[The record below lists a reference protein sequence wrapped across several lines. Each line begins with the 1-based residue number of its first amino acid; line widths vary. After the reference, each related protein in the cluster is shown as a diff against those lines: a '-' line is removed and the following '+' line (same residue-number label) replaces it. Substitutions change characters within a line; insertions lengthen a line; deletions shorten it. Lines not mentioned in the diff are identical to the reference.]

1 MDDIQRLIAIEE
13 IKQLKARYFR
23 SIDTKD
29 FENLRTV
36 FASDATFDSSEAL
49 RDPVLGTPPEFEEP
63 ATVSGLEE
71 IIAYISEALETGQSV
86 HQGHTPEI
94 ELISDTTAR
103 GIVPFE
109 DILVSEA
116 LNFRGYGY
124 YHETYECVDGAWRIK
139 TSVIRRLLVIV
150 EKD

>member
-1 MDDIQRLIAIEE
+1 MDDIQRLISIEE

-29 FENLRTV
+29 FDNLRTV
-36 FASDATFDSSEAL
+36 FAPNATFDSSEAL
-49 RDPVLGTPPEFEEP
+49 RDPVLGTPSEFKEP
-63 ATVSGLEE
+63 PSVSGLEA
-71 IIAYISEALETGQSV
+71 IVSYISEALATGQSV

-94 ELISDTTAR
+94 ELTSDTEAR

-109 DILVSEA
+109 DMLVSEA

-124 YHETYECVDGAWRIK
+124 YHETYMRIDGHWRIQ
-139 TSVIRRLLVIV
+139 TSIIRRLLVV
-150 EKD
+150 VR